1 MERWP
6 ICCKLTALSCV
17 IGNSRDCC
25 GSSIYVLADSIMI
38 GKGLGEIPIAALN
51 LVLPIF
57 NVLFGTGALFGVGG
71 AVLFSVSMG
80 NKDQARARRYCQ
92 SRKIFIM
99 PPLITAAI
107 ASRGAWSLRT
117 NACKKEEKLE

>member
-1 MERWP
+1 MQVDLLKDPPR
-6 ICCKLTALSCV
+6 KLFFQYLIPSVSATMV
-17 IGNSRDCC
+17 T
-25 GSSIYVLADSIMI
+25 SIYVLADSIMI

-80 NKDQARARRYCQ
+80 NKDQHELAVI
-92 SRKIFIM
+92 SRWHAW
-99 PPLITAAI
+99 PTQPLCFSISSVAI
-107 ASRGAWSLRT
+107 SGWSPF
-117 NACKKEEKLE
+117 CVS